1 MVWTRMLQIRK
12 EQSAWIQD
20 PSGRLNRWGNEDWRA
35 RKRLESLQA
44 QWCHHW
50 DGEAWK
56 VNRWRS
62 ILGVFLF
69 CFGRT
74 WGMQKFQGQG
84 SNPRHPLPNHCNDN
98 ATSLTCC
105 ATWEFRHFFVPF
117 YFPFM
122 VWCFSLYYG
131 WVLSF
136 LFLWLLYVFDLRLP
150 WISIMLIH
158 YSIYLL

>member
-105 ATWEFRHFFVPF
+105 TTELPSLFVMFGLYCQTSSVKRAVGFESKTWQRLRVWFWERRNIYFSFCPWVPGQ
-117 YFPFM
+117 
-122 VWCFSLYYG
+122 S
-131 WVLSF
+131 S
-136 LFLWLLYVFDLRLP
+136 
-150 WISIMLIH
+150 
-158 YSIYLL
+158 